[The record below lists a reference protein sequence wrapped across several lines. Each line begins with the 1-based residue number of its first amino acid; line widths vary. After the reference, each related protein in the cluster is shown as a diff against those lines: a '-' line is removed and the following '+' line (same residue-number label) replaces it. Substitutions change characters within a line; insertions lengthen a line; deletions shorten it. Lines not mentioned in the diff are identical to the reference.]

1 MINKL
6 QLYLYRLRPI
16 NLEPTN
22 IRINETFYK
31 EELRSNVS
39 GTVVFGYGRLFYFMS
54 CRKYDIGAPIL
65 FSKEKEERKL
75 LLGRI
80 KEIKKIEINGII
92 AHKPY
97 CYPFFFFDLSIK
109 RDESSIMLR
118 KIDCNGERAITH
130 FEVLKVFNNYL
141 GV

>member
-31 EELRSNVS
+31 DKLRSNVS
-39 GTVVFGYGRLFYFMS
+39 GTVVFGYGKLFYFMS
-54 CRKYDIGAPIL
+54 CRKYDIGTPIL

-80 KEIKKIEINGII
+80 KEIKKIEINRII
-92 AHKPY
+92 AYKPSY
-97 CYPFFFFDLSIK
+97 YPCFVFNLSIK
-109 RDESSIMLR
+109 RESWGDPNKTNHMEAYIIY
-118 KIDCNGERAITH
+118 KILEHKDYKIIYE
-130 FEVLKVFNNYL
+130 
-141 GV
+141 

>member
-22 IRINETFYK
+22 IRINETYYK
-31 EELRSNVS
+31 EKLRSNVS

-54 CRKYDIGAPIL
+54 CRKYNIGTPIL

-75 LLGRI
+75 FLGRI
-80 KEIKKIEINGII
+80 KEIKKIEISGII
-92 AHKPY
+92 AYKPF
-97 CYPFFFFDLSIK
+97 CYPFFFFNLSVK
-109 RDESSIMLR
+109 RKGWGDPNIMNHIEPYILH
-118 KIDCNGERAITH
+118 KIIEHKDYKEIY
-130 FEVLKVFNNYL
+130 E
-141 GV
+141 

>member
-109 RDESSIMLR
+109 REGWGDPNITNHMESYIIYKILER
-118 KIDCNGERAITH
+118 KDYKIIYE
-130 FEVLKVFNNYL
+130 
-141 GV
+141 

>member
-22 IRINETFYK
+22 IRINETYYRDK
-31 EELRSNVS
+31 LKSNVS
-39 GTVVFGYGRLFYFMS
+39 GTVVFGYGRLFYLMS
-54 CRKYDIGAPIL
+54 CRKYGIGTPVL

-80 KEIKKIEINGII
+80 KEIKKIEINKII
-92 AHKPY
+92 AHKPPY
-97 CYPFFFFDLSIK
+97 YPFFFFYLSIK
-109 RDESSIMLR
+109 RESWADPNITNHMKSYIIYKILER
-118 KIDCNGERAITH
+118 KDYKIIYE
-130 FEVLKVFNNYL
+130 
-141 GV
+141 